1 MIRIARSAALILAA
15 LVVLGSVVFFIS
27 TKPSQAPVDGRE
39 LYVRHCA
46 SCHGMGGRGDGPASK
61 AFRRRPSDLTR
72 VRERYRGR
80 YPVREVM
87 AAIDGRY
94 PVRAHGD
101 STMPVWG
108 IVFEQE
114 KEEKEARWPKRTTL
128 LQVRLIADY
137 VLTLQ

>member
-15 LVVLGSVVFFIS
+15 LVVVGAAVFFVA
-27 TKPSQAPVDGRE
+27 TRPPQLPVNGRE
-39 LYVRHCA
+39 LYVRYCA

-72 VRERYRGR
+72 VRARYAGQ
-80 YPVREVM
+80 YPIREVM

-101 STMPVWG
+101 SAMPVWG